1 MLCCFESKA
10 RPDRTDD
17 QTAEVVVLERHVQMS
32 PVPIVRSAQKFRD
45 SNPRFRTT
53 LPTKSGVVPEHYTQL
68 IDMVVTA
75 PDFDEF
81 VQRGNADGSVWE
93 NIESLDQIHEGQIE
107 NELRALEAL
116 AKQRKNLHI
125 PQRLSMMFGAPGCRP
140 NPLVIS
146 RQFSAAIEYLKT
158 SVRKVAVGAKP
169 RKNDRG
175 LYVDWQLLMYLA
187 DPNVSFLT
195 NEDFSG
201 EISTSA
207 QKDRIIKPDALV

>member
-125 PQRLSMMFGAPGCRP
+125 PQRLSMMFGAPLSP
-140 NPLVIS
+140 
-146 RQFSAAIEYLKT
+146 E
-158 SVRKVAVGAKP
+158 SVGDQSSVFGG
-169 RKNDRG
+169 N
-175 LYVDWQLLMYLA
+175 
-187 DPNVSFLT
+187 
-195 NEDFSG
+195 
-201 EISTSA
+201 
-207 QKDRIIKPDALV
+207 